1 MNHVSLFAGIGGT
14 DLAFERA
21 GVPTTAAVE
30 IDPSCRRL
38 LQARF
43 PTTELYEDVR
53 EVTGRELR
61 GADGPVGVL
70 SGGWPCQDVS
80 VAGRRAGL
88 AGERSGLFSEFARLA
103 DECGARW
110 VVGENVPGL
119 LTSNGG
125 RDLAYVLDTLVELGY
140 CVAFRTLDARYFG
153 VPQRRRRLVIVG
165 RLGDEWRAPGEVLAL
180 QEGVR
185 GDPPARAAPWT
196 DVAALTANGVG
207 TCGAD
212 DNQAQA
218 GHLVFVKTHRAVSAE
233 DNEIWRLDDV
243 VPTLNVFDQGDSRAV
258 ALAVQLP
265 IAFSHTHV
273 LDEQASS
280 VVAPTIMA
288 GAAKQGAV
296 ATDAVRRLTP
306 LECERLQ
313 GFPDHW
319 TEGFSDSTRY
329 RMLGNAVAVPVFT
342 WLARRLVA
350 LDRGEAA

>member
-1 MNHVSLFAGIGGT
+1 VNHVSLFAGIGGT

-30 IDPSCRRL
+30 IDPSCRKVLER
-38 LQARF
+38 RF
-43 PTTELYEDVR
+43 PGVQLFSDVR
-53 EVTGRELR
+53 EVGASDLR
-61 GADGPVGVL
+61 APDGPLVL

-88 AGERSGLFSEFARLA
+88 AGERSGLFNELARLA
-103 DECGARW
+103 AELRPQW
-110 VVGENVPGL
+110 IVGENVPGL
-119 LTSNGG
+119 LTSNQG
-125 RDLAYVLDTLVELGY
+125 RDFAYVLDTLVELGY

-243 VPTLNVFDQGDSRAV
+243 VPTLKVFDQGDSRAV
-258 ALAVQLP
+258 ALA
-265 IAFSHTHV
+265 A
-273 LDEQASS
+273 
-280 VVAPTIMA
+280 
-288 GAAKQGAV
+288 
-296 ATDAVRRLTP
+296 DAVRRLTP

>member
-30 IDPSCRRL
+30 IDPSCRKVLER
-38 LQARF
+38 RF
-43 PTTELYEDVR
+43 PGVQLFSDVR
-53 EVTGRELR
+53 EVGASDLR
-61 GADGPVGVL
+61 APDGPLVL

-88 AGERSGLFSEFARLA
+88 AGERSGLFNELARLA
-103 DECGARW
+103 AELRPQW
-110 VVGENVPGL
+110 IVGENVPGL

-258 ALAVQLP
+258 ALA
-265 IAFSHTHV
+265 A
-273 LDEQASS
+273 
-280 VVAPTIMA
+280 
-288 GAAKQGAV
+288 
-296 ATDAVRRLTP
+296 DAVRRLTP